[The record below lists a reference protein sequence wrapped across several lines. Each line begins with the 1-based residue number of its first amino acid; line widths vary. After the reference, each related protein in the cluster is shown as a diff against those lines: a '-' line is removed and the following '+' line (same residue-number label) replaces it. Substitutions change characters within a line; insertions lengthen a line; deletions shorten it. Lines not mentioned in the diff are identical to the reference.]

1 MTLPL
6 KSVAAGMLSVVL
18 VGGSLLATGTDV
30 SAENR
35 RSAKCSDCGTVIA
48 INRRDQK
55 TEGSQTTGTV
65 IGGVGGAVAGKMIGD
80 SNTAAVVGGLGG
92 AALGNMIGKNMGK
105 KKIWSVQVKLET
117 GKVIGIDYE
126 TEPDLRQ
133 GDRVRLVD
141 GRLQRM

>member
-1 MTLPL
+1 MASSL
-6 KSVAAGMLSVVL
+6 KSVATGILSVVL
-18 VGGSLLATGTDV
+18 VGGSLLTTGTDV
-30 SAENR
+30 LAEHR
-35 RSAKCSDCGTVIA
+35 KSVRCSDCGTVIA

-55 TEGSQTTGTV
+55 SEGSQTTGTV

-92 AALGNMIGKNMGK
+92 AALGNIIGKNVGK

-126 TEPDLRQ
+126 AEPDLRQ
-133 GDRVRLVD
+133 GDRVRVVD